1 MDNGDKTKSLTE
13 ILQKKVVLLEQKLH
27 ELEVDGQDQSF
38 AEAASEESLL
48 KDDKIKQM
56 TVQLE
61 IGRTLA
67 KAISSESSLISTQ
80 SFEPVV
86 KLQESGQNMPTEE
99 GTTPQVLDQ
108 PPVSHADMEHHVKS
122 VQELLQE
129 QWECL
134 CKDDSSG
141 KMSSDHLPPR
151 VCTIQ
156 EQLATLVTILSLY
169 VFPTGDAYN
178 QVWLCT

>member
-1 MDNGDKTKSLTE
+1 M
-13 ILQKKVVLLEQKLH
+13 LEQKLH
-27 ELEVDGQDQSF
+27 ELEVELDKTRALLKQQV
-38 AEAASEESLL
+38 EESLL

-86 KLQESGQNMPTEE
+86 ELQESGQNMPTEE

-108 PPVSHADMEHHVKS
+108 PPVSHADMEHHVKNL
-122 VQELLQE
+122 QELLQE
-129 QWECL
+129 QWECPL
-134 CKDDSSG
+134 Q
-141 KMSSDHLPPR
+141 R
-151 VCTIQ
+151 
-156 EQLATLVTILSLY
+156 
-169 VFPTGDAYN
+169 
-178 QVWLCT
+178 